1 MNYPKTF
8 DEYIAQKNRQAAGN
22 TPAASGGFSYPAT
35 FDEYMQKKGQNQL
48 NTVQTAERE
57 KCLSASGFDRM
68 QTDIGTLFGGM
79 DGYFQSKHRI
89 GASGSGWKERVGA
102 MLQSVE
108 KERDYFNRYADVM
121 GEDAQSYQK
130 QLNAWEAQLKRYQK
144 AMNGQEDDE
153 DSLALG
159 SGLARFRT
167 EANDYFTKASETEAG
182 TAVANKAMQWAS
194 GAKKLLEDADE
205 VESYLKKKNTAEA
218 QVLLQ
223 QVQQYKTQLAQMQE
237 TGTGAQTMNPLTGK
251 PMGAAINP
259 NLPRYTDSTGEK
271 ITAGSPYRLGQAQEA
286 AQNAELSGLMV
297 KKAEKADWQNQ
308 TVQQHEEYIRKDF
321 DALKKFTQNGTSQ
334 GAAENIHAG
343 IFQEIAARLNY
354 LLASGKCTEEEYAQ
368 LLEKVDGWKREYLEE
383 ANHAYKNYPNKWTGD
398 AQGAIRR
405 AAEAI
410 PDKGDAMKEFRYQK
424 SNLTREN
431 IQYKPVDELLDRM
444 HFTYGEG
451 DWGNSAAERAAITF
465 MGQEVLPEYL
475 ANTEMTQEQYDRFMQ
490 QIKGTPNEAQL
501 RKEREANGLKANQDG
516 QQAALDR
523 YKEIDGQTYLDMLET
538 GSQNA
543 ADNIMLKYPGG
554 MEQVLTRGLG
564 YITKATGKVLNMFG
578 ENPVG
583 NYFVEGGQQG
593 IDYENRDWQ
602 AGKQREYEQGRY
614 ASDLL
619 KNGSKFEKFTAGMT
633 KDLTQAA
640 LEMAAAGA
648 IAGQISAGNTALAQL
663 SQGGKYASSLANAQ
677 KGATGYMK
685 FASQMAGLMKNSS
698 NLIISAN
705 AALNSYG
712 EAEDSGMS
720 AAGRAVKLLAGG
732 LIEYGTN
739 GLFGGNPVVDPEGAG
754 AVAKYIYKLTDN
766 ETIRKI
772 VSSKVFDRIGEGM
785 EEVASAIA
793 GAALDYAL
801 TGETDLTAKEL
812 VDEFTVGVLLSMV
825 MSAPEDIIDLTARAK
840 SYVKSN
846 VITRFDANAQTN
858 LESLYRAMTRY
869 ELEYLAGDENL
880 MRMNGWSE
888 KEIKRARSDWET
900 VVREFNTLADRLEG
914 TQSLSDS
921 FRRYEAPE
929 GFFDNDFVDADF
941 QNAILAN
948 QTSEA
953 ALLTDRALDIRIL
966 SEREMID
973 SLRGSEAAQDIY
985 TARDA
990 QQRLD
995 ILEQEKTARAAE
1007 RAQRTAERDGQEN
1020 TPAAEQAAQEAP
1032 QTAQKEARNDM
1043 AEENTPAE
1051 PVQAEEVTA
1060 PTAQANEG
1068 GTVNESN
1075 GQGEERTARVDSAGE
1090 AVTVERKPERAN
1102 DAGAGEGRTGNLSE
1116 AARRGKLEERVK
1128 RFSDVAQDKPVSELM
1143 SSGDPDALVG
1153 VIPVRKYTKEM
1164 QQMQRAAKS
1173 HGMKLTFVKGTL
1185 SIQAKNGEYIN
1196 ANGAYDEE
1204 TGRIFASVSSAE
1216 YEPEQIA
1223 QHELYHALIAK
1234 GEANVEFTLQLLRNE
1249 FSDEQLM
1256 EIAREY
1262 EKLYFGVYDSGADV
1276 WEEIFADAYS
1286 GMNRFG
1292 TGKIYQLQ
1300 RTVAESTPEV
1310 DVSEPAAEVSSA
1322 VRRTQDSDGNEKAA
1336 RRGGTRASMAGP
1348 KAKTASSKS
1357 LALAEAMEEDGAS
1370 REEIW
1375 RKTGWIRGADG
1386 QWRFEVDDSKAEF
1399 RPNGDARLLGEPR
1412 YRRLEEL
1419 TDKWGDSFEKG
1430 GEPLTEA
1437 EEAEMEALQEE
1448 YSDRVWEK
1456 KYELQDFLKHD
1467 ELYEAYP
1474 MLRHT
1479 TLRFEKLDPGVKGKF
1494 DKRNGAIILSDSL
1507 FGKGPETLLH
1517 EIQHIIQKYEGFQGG
1532 TSPEYWARR
1541 DYESGDR
1548 LQERLQREYSD
1559 ILNGLTKE
1567 EQNDYIRY
1575 QEIDGELERLFYSE
1589 KLGDTEKYDRM
1600 DAEHDRLYEKLYPK
1614 EWFGKL
1620 LDLKRQ
1626 MENPGEV
1633 YLGQYINSAGEI
1645 EARETASRRKMTAEE
1660 RQNKMPDLG
1669 WDRALLT
1676 EDTGNGYSIAEIKG
1690 EKQDYGIGVVLDT
1703 KLFDGVKPRYW
1714 GKVLGKFVYENLAGT
1729 ELRTFDENGN
1739 EQTVYLA
1746 RENDRVRK
1754 DGANNSHRVI
1764 DKLARYTGDNTRALA
1779 VVHISELLA
1788 TSEHENTTDEHNH
1801 QWMDS
1806 RGWEHRKTYIQ
1817 DAAGNIYSATLNI
1830 ARGNDRNILY
1840 DINNVRRIDEGSIA
1854 GGAVSSTR
1862 RSGRD
1867 SLTSHN
1873 ASLDGRIAQNDR
1885 NVKKKFS
1892 LSPTEKAQRAQE
1904 RAETAAA
1911 KAEEAKQDAHQ
1922 SILSDDVLKA
1932 LGEERNPEGYY
1943 AQRVKFSLGQQT
1955 ESKRLL
1961 TDEEK
1966 ADKGIRVYG
1975 RGEGQVYK
1983 AVPGDTVELISQGYW
1998 ERNPDGT
2005 WEEGKYYNLG
2015 SIEVPKN
2022 GDENT
2027 LVVTGLPNRAKFA
2040 SDETPNYILSGGR
2053 MALNRS
2059 SANNNTSEKIKGAVE
2074 SEIYSMVGLR
2084 KDGYFYRIIKSE
2096 KEIDYIKGG
2105 KIRRSVNHATGEK
2118 EDGYSVWEY
2127 PKYPGDLVEV
2137 TGEAISIGSDG
2148 EPVLDVHTVKFVRV
2162 IEDWMEQYHK
2172 GKELFKEKY
2181 GWSDA
2186 QLEQALRGGYQL
2198 NRDLPQAASS
2208 TPQKFSLTP
2217 TEKAQRAQERAETAI
2232 VKAEEAKQAAK
2243 ESYKRELTGGLKKL
2257 FEVQSYDNE
2266 ALGKLLEAPMAEM
2279 QQGVKLLKAEK
2290 DDLFEALMNLGTA
2303 TLPADDY
2310 YREIR
2315 EALRGRRI
2323 FVPEGIREDFGD
2335 DWEDFR
2341 KKAFSSGIYFTDKA
2355 SDRSVDVHMLELAD
2369 AYPSEFTEEY
2379 IASEMLRQIVDAA
2392 EKGKDARMSL
2402 RKGME
2407 ENEKRFGL
2415 KREEQLEYQ
2424 RQEFEKLLNRY
2435 EKQAGAEA
2443 REAQA
2448 RTETDERLESLIRE
2462 ADGERPAKKPEGITE
2477 PWTISEAAA
2486 QKRGFP
2492 FLNGKQVYPL
2502 RTWVKAAD
2510 MGNYG
2515 LVLDKSTKKGMLTVL
2530 FTNKETGLASV
2541 KDMETK
2547 LLTAV
2552 EPKYQPSVQETAALL
2567 ASMPQEKLEDAADAE
2582 DLAEFYNWY
2591 DAQTAEA
2598 DARQKAETRAAAEEE
2613 RKGSIVRTAE
2623 EYEKKKQERLE
2634 GMQKA
2639 YLESFGTSEP
2649 DFPYGKGKPMY
2660 SRGTSLQP
2668 GEALALLQAMTGK
2681 KWELTNRANGTWKA
2695 TITKEDAPKSSIS
2708 PKAALEKLQ
2717 ASKKTFADLTAAG
2730 IHPEG
2735 APKESFKGSPALE
2748 KAGVKID
2755 GGIAEYSQVDA
2766 MRKGAETRRSI
2777 QRQIEKTAKK
2787 WDATKQELREAKKI
2801 ASGRSEYYR
2810 LPDKCRPEVVSQLAA
2825 LYLNERMTGE
2835 DLIQIRKGEIRD
2847 GLLYKMIDLF
2857 PTEKEIQADPSLFKP
2872 EKLLVLNY
2880 RTALRSM
2887 VNIFGEE
2894 RGMEIYNYL
2903 FAPVVRNTAESYR
2916 WMNGQ
2921 FDDVRKFTD
2930 SKGEKSELNQTES
2943 AYVHMMLD
2951 VEGYVQQAQESDR
2964 SKDLISAA
2972 ENVARGESVE
2982 NEAIEFALNSE
2993 EAKIV
2998 EKYAQWIN
3006 GKDAEGIDKV
3016 KCENAMKEYRG
3027 KFDLYF
3033 EAINDFLVAHG
3044 MQPIGKI
3051 KGYTP
3056 HIPIAERFN
3065 SVQKALDDLWKA
3077 LGIKDETVT
3086 RLPAEIAGRTETF
3099 RPQKRW
3105 NPFFLERKGDKTAY
3119 DIEEAFQN
3127 YVQYLGDILFHT
3139 DDIQKIRA
3147 AESYLRK
3154 GLRGSFTATLEKA
3167 LDMSRSGNVEEKVE
3181 YLQEMGRIGNDMREY
3196 SNAELAEAF
3205 DKLIEEMLGEAQNNT
3220 RYSDLVVWLKNYGDI
3235 LAGKQFGGDRGTEY
3249 MGGREWLNIGNKLVG
3264 AFAKAN
3270 VAGNLSSVLNQSA
3283 QLAML
3288 QATRSQRAILKAT
3301 QEFCTGKL
3309 GEFRKEID
3317 FLTGK
3322 MGIDYLVQSGTDKFV
3337 SGMFAPAEFMD
3348 SMLSTI
3354 ATRAA
3359 YWDAIRNGKNHEE
3372 AMRFA
3377 DWYGRAL
3384 MGDRTKGAKPLA
3396 FHSKG
3401 MWKRMA
3407 NLFQIE
3413 PLNTVEF
3420 VMKDMPLEIQ
3430 REAEKN
3436 GKKSAARMLL
3446 RTIFGYLIAAFVLN
3460 RLTDEL
3466 YGGTPAPLDIAGLT
3480 ANFFASGKGLS
3491 TNDYMKS
3498 LINKVVG
3505 SEIFDVPEERETFD
3519 TSAALADTGYNLMN
3533 EIPFASNL
3541 SGLFGVGDRTMPMPD
3556 IFGSG
3561 KNIADAIKTDG
3572 FFSGA
3577 SAEAVAKLLAQL
3589 VPGGRQ
3595 LSKTGFGVKALIEGG
3610 KTKGYGEKKRLQYPL
3625 DMDDPMTYIRTA
3637 LFGVNAS
3644 PEAKAYYAG
3653 DDSGLTAKQT
3663 QLWNELREEG
3673 VNGYALYGLMMRMDD
3688 AMNYSDIPE
3697 PKDDESEEEKAKRL
3711 QQKEEHRKKARA
3723 ELAAQENLTDGQ
3735 RMRIYSAM
3743 VESGKNDEIDKLMD
3757 AGMKWKDISE
3767 ILDKRGELG
3776 AGRSEK
3782 EWAADFANWLDGKK
3796 YSGKQREAIDEKLV
3810 PKSAKFYNEMTAAGV
3825 SAGNALKIEKKARD
3839 LAGENDL
3846 NQTFKAQ
3853 AVMQS
3858 GLSDKEAYA
3867 ALGAVYTGS
3876 TAEKFRAAQTEGIP
3890 AKVYAEFWT
3899 RAKELHA
3906 DKDED
3911 GKSISGSRKEKVIE
3925 LIDSLSLTAEQKDWI
3940 MGQEYENVRWWQMPW
3955 N

>member
-8 DEYIAQKNRQAAGN
+8 DEYIAQKNRKAAGN

-35 FDEYMQKKGQNQL
+35 FDEYMQQKGQNRQSPM
-48 NTVQTAERE
+48 QTAERE

-194 GAKKLLEDADE
+194 GAKKLLKDADE

-218 QVLLQ
+218 QGLLQ
-223 QVQQYKTQLAQMQE
+223 QVQRYKTQLAQMQE

-286 AQNAELSGLMV
+286 AQNAELSGLMA

-308 TVQQHEEYIRKDF
+308 TVQQHEEYIRKNF

-431 IQYKPVDELLDRM
+431 IRYKTVDELLARM

-501 RKEREANGLKANQDG
+501 RKEREANGLKENPDG

-523 YKEIDGQTYLDMLET
+523 YKEIDGQTYLDMFET

-578 ENPVG
+578 ENPLG

-602 AGKQREYEQGRY
+602 EGKQREYEQGRY

-619 KNGSKFEKFTAGMT
+619 QNGSKFEKFTAGMT

-677 KGATGYMK
+677 KGASGYMK
-685 FASQMAGLMKNSS
+685 LASQMAGLMKNSS

-720 AAGRAVKLLAGG
+720 AAGRAVKLIAGG

-739 GLFGGNPVVDPEGAG
+739 GLFGGNPVVDPENAG
-754 AVAKYIYKLTDN
+754 LISKYITDLTDN

-772 VSSKVFDRIGEGM
+772 VSSKVFDRIGEGL
-785 EEVASAIA
+785 EEVASAVA

-840 SYVKSN
+840 SYVKSH

-914 TQSLSDS
+914 TQSLSDN

-995 ILEQEKTARAAE
+995 ILEQEKAARAEE
-1007 RAQRTAERDGQEN
+1007 RAQRAVERAGQEN
-1020 TPAAEQAAQEAP
+1020 TPEAEQTVQEEPQMAQE
-1032 QTAQKEARNDM
+1032 EARNDM

-1068 GTVNESN
+1068 GTINESN
-1075 GQGEERTARVDSAGE
+1075 GQGEEWTARVDSTGE
-1090 AVTVERKPERAN
+1090 AVTVEGKPERAN
-1102 DAGAGEGRTGNLSE
+1102 DTGKGESRTGNLSE

-1143 SSGDPDALVG
+1143 SNGDPDALVG

-1173 HGMKLTFVKGTL
+1173 HGMKLTYVKGTL

-1234 GEANVEFTLQLLRNE
+1234 GEANVEHTLRLLRNE

-1310 DVSEPAAEVSSA
+1310 DVSEPAAEISDA
-1322 VRRTQDSDGNEKAA
+1322 TRRTQDSDGNEKAA

-1399 RPNGDARLLGEPR
+1399 RPNGDARLMGEPR

-1474 MLRHT
+1474 LLRHT
-1479 TLRFEKLDPGVKGKF
+1479 SVRFEKLDPGVKGKF
-1494 DKRNGAIILSDSL
+1494 DKRSNTIVLSDSL

-1589 KLGDTEKYDRM
+1589 KPGDTEKYDRM

-1645 EARETASRRKMTAEE
+1645 EARETASRRRLTAEE

-1676 EDTGNGYSIAEIKG
+1676 EDGEGTSKVQLSVDNPEGFAEAITQWDADGRRKTDFILGSTGEVLQGLGAIESDVYMRSEKIETILKQHPEMSLEEIKKIPSVLNDPVLVLKSRQSDSKRGNSRVVVFGSMKNTNGAPMLAVLDLRPVEGNLLIEDMQKVVSAYVKTGNPAGFLKNSEAMFVDKKRAARLLRSTGLQLRPGSLPPSGYIGSITYRGKNVNITG
-1690 EKQDYGIGVVLDT
+1690 KQFSEFLQET
-1703 KLFDGVKPRYW
+1703 KETGN
-1714 GKVLGKFVYENLAGT
+1714 ENLT
-1729 ELRTFDENGN
+1729 TIRNLN
-1739 EQTVYLA
+1739 E
-1746 RENDRVRK
+1746 
-1754 DGANNSHRVI
+1754 
-1764 DKLARYTGDNTRALA
+1764 
-1779 VVHISELLA
+1779 
-1788 TSEHENTTDEHNH
+1788 
-1801 QWMDS
+1801 
-1806 RGWEHRKTYIQ
+1806 
-1817 DAAGNIYSATLNI
+1817 
-1830 ARGNDRNILY
+1830 
-1840 DINNVRRIDEGSIA
+1840 
-1854 GGAVSSTR
+1854 
-1862 RSGRD
+1862 
-1867 SLTSHN
+1867 
-1873 ASLDGRIAQNDR
+1873 
-1885 NVKKKFS
+1885 
-1892 LSPTEKAQRAQE
+1892 
-1904 RAETAAA
+1904 
-1911 KAEEAKQDAHQ
+1911 
-1922 SILSDDVLKA
+1922 DDLEA

-2162 IEDWMEQYHK
+2162 IEDWMEQYQK

-2198 NRDLPQAASS
+2198 NRELPQAASS

-2217 TEKAQRAQERAETAI
+2217 TEKAQRAQEHAETAAA
-2232 VKAEEAKQAAK
+2232 KAEEAKQAAQ

-2290 DDLFEALMNLGTA
+2290 DDLFEALMNIGTA
-2303 TLPADDY
+2303 TLPAADY

-2335 DWEDFR
+2335 WGEFR

-2379 IASEMLRQIVDAA
+2379 VASEMLRQIVDAA

-2492 FLNGKQVYPL
+2492 FLNGRQVYPL

-2530 FTNKETGLASV
+2530 FTNKETGLSSV

-2623 EYEKKKQERLE
+2623 ENEKKKQERLDDV
-2634 GMQKA
+2634 QKA
-2639 YLESFGTSEP
+2639 YLERYGTSEP
-2649 DFPYGKGKPMY
+2649 NFPYGKGKPMY

-2717 ASKKTFADLTAAG
+2717 ASKKTFADLTAEG

-2735 APKESFKGSPALE
+2735 TPKESFKGSPALE

-2964 SKDLISAA
+2964 KKDLISAA

-3505 SEIFDVPEERETFD
+3505 SEIFDVPKERETFD
-3519 TSAALADTGYNLMN
+3519 TSAAFADTGYNLMN

-3610 KTKGYGEKKRLQYPL
+3610 KTKGYGEKQRLQYPL

-3697 PKDDESEEEKAKRL
+3697 PKDDESEEEKEKRL

-3743 VESGKNDEIDKLMD
+3743 VESGKNDAIDKLMD

-3796 YSGKQREAIDEKLV
+3796 YSGKRREVIDEELV

-3825 SAGNALKIEKKARD
+3825 SAGSALKIEKKARD

-3906 DKDED
+3906 DKDEN

-3940 MGQEYENVRWWQMPW
+3940 MGQEYENVKWWQMPW

>member
-8 DEYIAQKNRQAAGN
+8 DEYIAQKNRKAAGN

-35 FDEYMQKKGQNQL
+35 FDEYMQQKGQNQL

-68 QTDIGTLFGGM
+68 QTDIGTLFGTM
-79 DGYFQSKHRI
+79 DGYFQKKHRI
-89 GASGSGWKERVGA
+89 GATGSGYTERVGA

-144 AMNGQEDDE
+144 AMSGKEDDE

-182 TAVANKAMQWAS
+182 MAVANKAMQWAS

-218 QVLLQ
+218 QSLLQ
-223 QVQQYKTQLAQMQE
+223 QVQRYKTQLAQMQE
-237 TGTGAQTMNPLTGK
+237 TGTGAKTMNPLTGK

-259 NLPRYTDSTGEK
+259 SLPRFADSTGEK

-286 AQNAELSGLMV
+286 AQNAELSGLMA

-431 IQYKPVDELLDRM
+431 IRYKPVDELLDRM

-501 RKEREANGLKANQDG
+501 RKEREANGLKENPDG

-523 YKEIDGQTYLDMLET
+523 YKEIDGQTYLDMFET

-602 AGKQREYEQGRY
+602 EGKQREYEQGRY

-619 KNGSKFEKFTAGMT
+619 QNGSKFEKFTAGMT

-739 GLFGGNPVVDPEGAG
+739 GLFGGNPIVDPENAG
-754 AVAKYIYKLTDN
+754 LISKYITDLTDN

-772 VSSKVFDRIGEGM
+772 VSSKVFDRIGEGL
-785 EEVASAIA
+785 EEVASAVA

-840 SYVKSN
+840 SYVKSH
-846 VITRFDANAQTN
+846 VITRFDANAQKS

-995 ILEQEKTARAAE
+995 ILEQEKAARAEERTQRAAE
-1007 RAQRTAERDGQEN
+1007 RAGQEN
-1020 TPAAEQAAQEAP
+1020 TPAAEQTVQEEP
-1032 QTAQKEARNDM
+1032 QTAQEEARNDM

-1051 PVQAEEVTA
+1051 PVQEEEVTA

-1075 GQGEERTARVDSAGE
+1075 GQGEEWTARVDSAGE
-1090 AVTVERKPERAN
+1090 AVTVEGKPGRAN
-1102 DAGAGEGRTGNLSE
+1102 DTGAGEGRTGNLSE

-1153 VIPVRKYTKEM
+1153 VVPVRKYTKEM
-1164 QQMQRAAKS
+1164 QQMHRAAKS

-1204 TGRIFASVSSAE
+1204 TGRIFASVSSAG

-1234 GEANVEFTLQLLRNE
+1234 GEANVELTLQLLRNE

-1310 DVSEPAAEVSSA
+1310 DVSEPAEEISDAT
-1322 VRRTQDSDGNEKAA
+1322 RRTQDSDGNEKAA

-1548 LQERLQREYSD
+1548 LQERLQREYDD

-1589 KLGDTEKYDRM
+1589 KPGDAEKYDRM

-1645 EARETASRRKMTAEE
+1645 EARETAGRRKLTAGE
-1660 RQNKMPDLG
+1660 RQNKIPDLG

-1854 GGAVSSTR
+1854 GGAVSSAR

-1873 ASLDGRIAQNDR
+1873 ASSDGRIAQNDR

-1904 RAETAAA
+1904 RAE
-1911 KAEEAKQDAHQ
+1911 KAEEAKQT
-1922 SILSDDVLKA
+1922 
-1932 LGEERNPEGYY
+1932 
-1943 AQRVKFSLGQQT
+1943 AQ
-1955 ESKRLL
+1955 
-1961 TDEEK
+1961 
-1966 ADKGIRVYG
+1966 
-1975 RGEGQVYK
+1975 
-1983 AVPGDTVELISQGYW
+1983 
-1998 ERNPDGT
+1998 
-2005 WEEGKYYNLG
+2005 
-2015 SIEVPKN
+2015 
-2022 GDENT
+2022 
-2027 LVVTGLPNRAKFA
+2027 
-2040 SDETPNYILSGGR
+2040 
-2053 MALNRS
+2053 
-2059 SANNNTSEKIKGAVE
+2059 
-2074 SEIYSMVGLR
+2074 
-2084 KDGYFYRIIKSE
+2084 
-2096 KEIDYIKGG
+2096 
-2105 KIRRSVNHATGEK
+2105 
-2118 EDGYSVWEY
+2118 
-2127 PKYPGDLVEV
+2127 
-2137 TGEAISIGSDG
+2137 
-2148 EPVLDVHTVKFVRV
+2148 
-2162 IEDWMEQYHK
+2162 
-2172 GKELFKEKY
+2172 
-2181 GWSDA
+2181 
-2186 QLEQALRGGYQL
+2186 
-2198 NRDLPQAASS
+2198 
-2208 TPQKFSLTP
+2208 
-2217 TEKAQRAQERAETAI
+2217 
-2232 VKAEEAKQAAK
+2232 

-2257 FEVQSYDNE
+2257 FEVQSYDNG

-2290 DDLFEALMNLGTA
+2290 DDLFEALMNIGTA
-2303 TLPADDY
+2303 TLPADDN

-2443 REAQA
+2443 REAQE

-2477 PWTISEAAA
+2477 PWTISETAA

-2492 FLNGKQVYPL
+2492 FLNGRQVYPL

-2530 FTNKETGLASV
+2530 FTNKETGLSSV

-2582 DLAEFYNWY
+2582 DLAGFYNWY

-2623 EYEKKKQERLE
+2623 EYEKKKQEQLE
-2634 GMQKA
+2634 GVQKA
-2639 YLESFGTSEP
+2639 YLESYGTSEP
-2649 DFPYGKGKPMY
+2649 NFPYGKGKPMY

-2735 APKESFKGSPALE
+2735 TPKESFKGSPALE

-2857 PTEKEIQADPSLFKP
+2857 PTEKEIQADPSLFNP

-2951 VEGYVQQAQESDR
+2951 VEGYVQQAQESER

-3322 MGIDYLVQSGTDKFV
+3322 MGIDYLVQSGTDKFI

-3396 FHSKG
+3396 FHAKNPFL
-3401 MWKRMA
+3401 RMA
-3407 NLFQIE
+3407 NIFQIE

-3420 VMKDMPLEIQ
+3420 VMQDMPLEIK
-3430 REAEKN
+3430 REAREH
-3436 GKKSAARMLL
+3436 GKKSAVRMLL

-3505 SEIFDVPEERETFD
+3505 SEIFDVPEERETLD

-3541 SGLFGVGDRTMPMPD
+3541 SGLVGVGDRTMPMPD
-3556 IFGSG
+3556 IYGSG
-3561 KNIADAIKTDG
+3561 KNIVDAIKTDG

-3610 KTKGYGEKKRLQYPL
+3610 KTKGYGEKQRLQYPL

-3723 ELAAQENLTDGQ
+3723 ELEAQEDLTDGQ

-3743 VESGKNDEIDKLMD
+3743 VESGKNDAIDKLMD
-3757 AGMKWKDISE
+3757 AEMKWKDISE

-3782 EWAADFANWLDGKK
+3782 EWAADFASWLDGKK
-3796 YSGKQREAIDEKLV
+3796 YSGKQREVIDEELV

-3825 SAGNALKIEKKARD
+3825 SAGSALKIEKKARD

-3890 AKVYAEFWT
+3890 AKAYAEFWT

-3906 DKDED
+3906 DKDEN
-3911 GKSISGSRKEKVIE
+3911 GKSISGSRKEKVME

-3940 MGQEYENVRWWQMPW
+3940 MGQEYENVKWWQMPW

>member
-1 MNYPKTF
+1 MK
-8 DEYIAQKNRQAAGN
+8 
-22 TPAASGGFSYPAT
+22 YPAT
-35 FDEYMQKKGQNQL
+35 FDEYMKQQNEGRKAAGNAPAASGSFSYPATFEEFVAQDGRVERERR
-48 NTVQTAERE
+48 NAAQAAERGR
-57 KCLSASGFDRM
+57 CLSASGFKQM
-68 QTDIGTLFGGM
+68 ETDMGALFGTM
-79 DGYFQSKHRI
+79 DGYFQKRHR
-89 GASGSGWKERVGA
+89 GVGNGDYKLRVTS

-108 KERDYFNRYADVM
+108 KERDYFNRYAGVM
-121 GEDAQSYQK
+121 GEDAQKYQDR
-130 QLNAWEAQLKRYQK
+130 LNEWETQLKRYRGALEGK
-144 AMNGQEDDE
+144 ETDE

-194 GAKKLLEDADE
+194 GAKKLLADADRI
-205 VESYLKKKNTAEA
+205 ESYLKKKNTAEA
-218 QVLLQ
+218 QGLLQ
-223 QVQQYKTQLAQMQE
+223 QVQRYKTQLAQMQE

-286 AQNAELSGLMV
+286 AQNAELSGLMA

-431 IQYKPVDELLDRM
+431 IRYKPVDELLDRM

-501 RKEREANGLKANQDG
+501 RKEREANGLKANPEG

-523 YKEIDGQTYLDMLET
+523 YKEIDGQTYLDMFET

-564 YITKATGKVLNMFG
+564 YITKAVGKVLNMFG

-602 AGKQREYEQGRY
+602 EGKQREYEQGRY

-619 KNGSKFEKFTAGMT
+619 QNGSKFEKFTAGMT

-739 GLFGGNPVVDPEGAG
+739 GLFGGNPIVDPENAG
-754 AVAKYIYKLTDN
+754 LISKYITDLTDN

-772 VSSKVFDRIGEGM
+772 VSSKVFDLIGEGM
-785 EEVASAIA
+785 EEVASAVA

-840 SYVKSN
+840 RYVKSN

-858 LESLYRAMTRY
+858 LESLYRAMTSY

-888 KEIKRARSDWET
+888 KEIKRARSDRET

-985 TARDA
+985 AARDA

-995 ILEQEKTARAAE
+995 ILEQEKAARAEERTQRAAE
-1007 RAQRTAERDGQEN
+1007 RAGQEN
-1020 TPAAEQAAQEAP
+1020 TPEAEQATQEESQMAQETTQSAAE
-1032 QTAQKEARNDM
+1032 TVEK
-1043 AEENTPAE
+1043 AEEINAPA
-1051 PVQAEEVTA
+1051 
-1060 PTAQANEG
+1060 AQENEG
-1068 GTVNESN
+1068 GMSNEQPESAGEN
-1075 GQGEERTARVDSAGE
+1075 QGRNERVDSEGQTGGVAEGGSRSAGDGGGAGE
-1090 AVTVERKPERAN
+1090 AEGVEGGVSRKTRLDERVERFK
-1102 DAGAGEGRTGNLSE
+1102 GI
-1116 AARRGKLEERVK
+1116 
-1128 RFSDVAQDKPVSELM
+1128 AQDTAMDKLTAD
-1143 SSGDPDALVG
+1143 GDPDVLVG
-1153 VIPVRKYTKEM
+1153 VVPVRRYTGEM
-1164 QQMQRAAKS
+1164 QQAQRRAKER
-1173 HGMKLTFVKGTL
+1173 GLKTTFVVGTM
-1185 SIQAKNGEYIN
+1185 SVKDRDGEYRN
-1196 ANGAYDEE
+1196 VDAVYNPDD
-1204 TGRIFASVSSAE
+1204 GRIIVSVSSAE
-1216 YEPEQIA
+1216 YEPEVLVE
-1223 QHELYHALIAK
+1223 HELFHDSVRNGNVNLIDAV
-1234 GEANVEFTLQLLRNE
+1234 EAAMQDVTNEEAEKIVDQYLQAYR
-1249 FSDEQLM
+1249 
-1256 EIAREY
+1256 
-1262 EKLYFGVYDSGADV
+1262 GVYGDDLEAIY
-1276 WEEIFADAYS
+1276 EEILADAAA

-1292 TGKIYQLQ
+1292 EKSFRRIREATRKFLSE
-1300 RTVAESTPEV
+1300 TESR
-1310 DVSEPAAEVSSA
+1310 EPAAEVSSA

-1336 RRGGTRASMAGP
+1336 RRGGTRASMAGQ
-1348 KAKTASSKS
+1348 KAKTASSKN

-1474 MLRHT
+1474 LLRHT

-1494 DKRNGAIILSDSL
+1494 DKRNGSIILSDSL

-1645 EARETASRRKMTAEE
+1645 EARETAGRRKLTAEE

-1729 ELRTFDENGN
+1729 ELRTFDEFGN

-1746 RENDRVRK
+1746 RENERVRK
-1754 DGANNSHRVI
+1754 DGAKNNHKVI
-1764 DKLARYTGDNTRALA
+1764 DKLARYTGDNARALA
-1779 VVHISELLA
+1779 VVQLSELLK
-1788 TSEHENTTDEHNH
+1788 TSRYENTTDEHTH

-1806 RGWEHRKTYIQ
+1806 RGWEYRKTYIQ
-1817 DAAGNIYSATLNI
+1817 DMEGNIYSAKLNI

-1840 DINNVRRIDEGSIA
+1840 DINNVRRIDKGSIA
-1854 GGAVSSTR
+1854 DGVVPSTQN
-1862 RSGRD
+1862 GRG
-1867 SLTSHN
+1867 SLITNN
-1873 ASLDGRIAQNDR
+1873 ASSDGRIAQNDR
-1885 NVKKKFS
+1885 NVKK
-1892 LSPTEKAQRAQE
+1892 
-1904 RAETAAA
+1904 
-1911 KAEEAKQDAHQ
+1911 
-1922 SILSDDVLKA
+1922 
-1932 LGEERNPEGYY
+1932 
-1943 AQRVKFSLGQQT
+1943 
-1955 ESKRLL
+1955 
-1961 TDEEK
+1961 
-1966 ADKGIRVYG
+1966 
-1975 RGEGQVYK
+1975 
-1983 AVPGDTVELISQGYW
+1983 
-1998 ERNPDGT
+1998 
-2005 WEEGKYYNLG
+2005 
-2015 SIEVPKN
+2015 
-2022 GDENT
+2022 
-2027 LVVTGLPNRAKFA
+2027 
-2040 SDETPNYILSGGR
+2040 
-2053 MALNRS
+2053 
-2059 SANNNTSEKIKGAVE
+2059 
-2074 SEIYSMVGLR
+2074 
-2084 KDGYFYRIIKSE
+2084 
-2096 KEIDYIKGG
+2096 
-2105 KIRRSVNHATGEK
+2105 
-2118 EDGYSVWEY
+2118 
-2127 PKYPGDLVEV
+2127 
-2137 TGEAISIGSDG
+2137 
-2148 EPVLDVHTVKFVRV
+2148 
-2162 IEDWMEQYHK
+2162 
-2172 GKELFKEKY
+2172 
-2181 GWSDA
+2181 
-2186 QLEQALRGGYQL
+2186 
-2198 NRDLPQAASS
+2198 
-2208 TPQKFSLTP
+2208 KFSLTP
-2217 TEKAQRAQERAETAI
+2217 TEKAQRAQERAETAAS
-2232 VKAEEAKQAAK
+2232 KAEEAKQAAQ

-2315 EALRGRRI
+2315 EALRGRKI

-2415 KREEQLEYQ
+2415 KREKQLEYQ

-2492 FLNGKQVYPL
+2492 YLNGKQVYPL

-2530 FTNKETGLASV
+2530 FTNKETGLSSV

-2582 DLAEFYNWY
+2582 DLGEFYNWY
-2591 DAQTAEA
+2591 DGQTEGRETNDLRPVAEERAEKSRQAAQEIEKQRGESILEKQEA
-2598 DARQKAETRAAAEEE
+2598 YEQKKAER
-2613 RKGSIVRTAE
+2613 I
-2623 EYEKKKQERLE
+2623 E
-2634 GMQKA
+2634 GIRKA
-2639 YLESFGTSEP
+2639 YLESFGTTEP
-2649 DFPYGKGKPMY
+2649 KLPYGKDRPMQ
-2660 SRGTSLQP
+2660 SRFTTLQP
-2668 GEALALLQAMTGK
+2668 GEALSLLQAMTGT
-2681 KWELTNRANGTWKA
+2681 KWALTNNADGTWKA
-2695 TITKEDAPKSSIS
+2695 TMTKDPAPKTSIS
-2708 PKAALEKLQ
+2708 PKEALERLE
-2717 ASKKTFADLTAAG
+2717 AAKKTYG
-2730 IHPEG
+2730 QQIPGVHPEG
-2735 APKESFKGSPALE
+2735 IAKENFKGSPALE

-2755 GGIAEYSQVDA
+2755 GGIADYGQVET
-2766 MRKGAETRRSI
+2766 MRKGAETRRSVKWQIDKTI
-2777 QRQIEKTAKK
+2777 QRME
-2787 WDATKQELREAKKI
+2787 ATKQEIRAAKKI
-2801 ASGRSEYYR
+2801 AQGKQEYYR
-2810 LPDKCRPEVVSQLAA
+2810 LPDKCRPEVVSQLSA

-2835 DLIQIRKGEIRD
+2835 DLIQVRKSEIRD
-2847 GLLYKMIDLF
+2847 GLFYKMMELF
-2857 PTEKEIQADPSLFKP
+2857 PTENEIMANPELFKA

-2903 FAPVVRNTAESYR
+2903 FAPVIRNTAESYR
-2916 WMNGQ
+2916 WTNQQ
-2921 FDDVRKFTD
+2921 FDDVKEFTD
-2930 SKGEKSELNQTES
+2930 SSGKKSRLNETER

-2951 VEGYVQQAQESDR
+2951 VEGYVEKAER
-2964 SKDLISAA
+2964 SERGDILKDAAKKVAKGENIS
-2972 ENVARGESVE
+2972 
-2982 NEAIEFALNSE
+2982 NETIEFALNSE

-3016 KCENAMKEYRG
+3016 KCENAMKEYRK

-3044 MQPIGKI
+3044 MQPIGRI
-3051 KGYTP
+3051 QGYTP
-3056 HIPIAERFN
+3056 HMPLAEKFN
-3065 SVQKALDDLWKA
+3065 LMSKALEV
-3077 LGIKDETVT
+3077 LGLNETVT
-3086 RLPAEIAGRTETF
+3086 TLPAEISGRTEGF
-3099 RPQKRW
+3099 RPQRRW
-3105 NPFFLERKGDKTAY
+3105 NPFLLERKTDKTAY
-3119 DIEEAFQN
+3119 DIEEAFQS
-3127 YVQYLGDILFHT
+3127 YVQYLSDILFHT
-3139 DDIQKIRA
+3139 DDIQKVRA
-3147 AESYLRK
+3147 AERYLRK
-3154 GLRGSFTATLEKA
+3154 GLRGNFVDDLQKA
-3167 LDMSRSGNVEEKVE
+3167 IDMSRSSDAEEKIE
-3181 YLQEMGRIGNDMREY
+3181 YLQEMGQIGADDY
-3196 SNAELAEAF
+3196 DLSDAEMMQVF
-3205 DKLIEEMLGEAQNNT
+3205 DRLISELVGEETNKT
-3220 RYSDLVVWLKNYGDI
+3220 RYSPLVVWLKNYGDI

-3249 MGGREWLNIGNKLVG
+3249 GGGREWLNIGNKLVG

-3322 MGIDYLVQSGTDKFV
+3322 KGIDYLVQSKMDKFI

-3359 YWDAIRNGKNHEE
+3359 YWDAIQNGKNHEE

-3384 MGDRTKGAKPLA
+3384 MGDRTKGAKPLK

-3401 MWKRMA
+3401 IVVQML
-3407 NLFQIE
+3407 NVFQIE

-3420 VMKDMPLEIQ
+3420 VMQDMPLEIK
-3430 REAEKN
+3430 REAREH

-3480 ANFFASGKGLS
+3480 ANFFASGKGLP
-3491 TNDYMKS
+3491 TNDYIKN

-3505 SEIFDVPEERETFD
+3505 SEIFDVQEPKEGFD
-3519 TSAALADTGYNLMN
+3519 TSAAIKDTGYNLMN
-3533 EIPFASNL
+3533 EIPFASNA
-3541 SGLFGVGDRTMPMPD
+3541 SGLLGVGDRSMPFPN
-3556 IFGSG
+3556 IFGTG
-3561 KNIADAIKTDG
+3561 KNFYDALFPGNGK
-3572 FFSGA
+3572 
-3577 SAEAVAKLLAQL
+3577 SANGQEVLEKGLEFLAEL

-3595 LSKTGFGVKALIEGG
+3595 AKKTGYGIKAIAQGG
-3610 KTKGYGEKKRLQYPL
+3610 KTKGYGDNERLLYAL
-3625 DMDDPMTYIRTA
+3625 DTDNVWNDIRTV
-3637 LFGVNAS
+3637 LFGTNAT
-3644 PEAKAYYAG
+3644 PEANRYYAG
-3653 DDSGLTAKQT
+3653 DSYGLNADQT
-3663 QLWNELREEG
+3663 KLWKELRDEG
-3673 VNGYALYGLMMRMDD
+3673 VNGYMLYGLMMRMDD
-3688 AMNYSDIPE
+3688 AQMAIDV
-3697 PKDDESEEEKAKRL
+3697 PKEKENETEAEEKARL
-3711 QQKEEHRKKARA
+3711 QAKEARRKAARA
-3723 ELAAQENLTDGQ
+3723 ELAAQEGLTDRQ
-3735 RMRIYSAM
+3735 KASIYGEM
-3743 VESGKNDEIDKLMD
+3743 VSHYNDDAIDKLID

-3767 ILDKRGELG
+3767 ILDKRGEVSAG
-3776 AGRSEK
+3776 AKAS
-3782 EWAADFANWLDGKK
+3782 EWAAEFANWLDGKK
-3796 YSGKQREAIDEKLV
+3796 YSGKNREAINEALV
-3810 PKSAKFYNEMTAAGV
+3810 PQSASFYNKMTAAGV
-3825 SAGNALKIEKKARD
+3825 SKNNALKVEKKARA

-3853 AVMQS
+3853 AIMQS

-3867 ALGAVYTGS
+3867 ALGAVYTGEGD
-3876 TAEKFRAAQTEGIP
+3876 AKKFKEAQEEGIP
-3890 AKVYAEFWT
+3890 AKAYAEF
-3899 RAKELHA
+3899 RMAVGKLES
-3906 DKDED
+3906 DKDEN

-3940 MGQEYENVRWWQMPW
+3940 MGQEYKSYDWWMMPW

>member
-8 DEYIAQKNRQAAGN
+8 DEYIAQKNRRAAGN

-35 FDEYMQKKGQNQL
+35 FDEYMQQKGQNQL

-68 QTDIGTLFGGM
+68 QTDIGALFGTM

-108 KERDYFNRYADVM
+108 KERDYFNRYAGVM
-121 GEDAQSYQK
+121 GEDGQKYQAQI
-130 QLNAWEAQLKRYQK
+130 NAWETQLKRYQGALEGK
-144 AMNGQEDDE
+144 ETDE

-167 EANDYFTKASETEAG
+167 EANDYFAKASETEAG

-194 GAKKLLEDADE
+194 GAKKLLKDADE

-218 QVLLQ
+218 QGLLQ
-223 QVQQYKTQLAQMQE
+223 QVQRYKTQLAQMQG

-321 DALKKFTQNGTSQ
+321 DALKKFTQDGTSQ

-431 IQYKPVDELLDRM
+431 IRYKTVDELLDRM

-451 DWGNSAAERAAITF
+451 NWGNSAAERAAITF

-475 ANTEMTQEQYDRFMQ
+475 ANAEMTQEQYDRFMQ
-490 QIKGTPNEAQL
+490 KIKGTPNEAQL
-501 RKEREANGLKANQDG
+501 RKEREANGLKANPDG

-523 YKEIDGQTYLDMLET
+523 YKEIDGQTYLDMFET

-593 IDYENRDWQ
+593 IDYENKDWQ

-619 KNGSKFEKFTAGMT
+619 QNGSKFEKFTAGMT

-739 GLFGGNPVVDPEGAG
+739 GLFGGNPIVDPENAG
-754 AVAKYIYKLTDN
+754 LISKYITDLTDN

-772 VSSKVFDRIGEGM
+772 VSSKVFDRIGEGL
-785 EEVASAIA
+785 EEVASAVA

-840 SYVKSN
+840 NYVKSN
-846 VITRFDANAQTN
+846 VITRFDANAQTS

-995 ILEQEKTARAAE
+995 ILEQEKAARAEE
-1007 RAQRTAERDGQEN
+1007 RAQRAEES
-1020 TPAAEQAAQEAP
+1020 AAQENIPTAEQTAQEEP
-1032 QTAQKEARNDM
+1032 QTAQEEARNDI

-1090 AVTVERKPERAN
+1090 TVTVERKPERAN

-1128 RFSDVAQDKPVSELM
+1128 RFSDVAQDKLVSELM

-1173 HGMKLTFVKGTL
+1173 HGMKLTYVKGTL

-1234 GEANVEFTLQLLRNE
+1234 GEANVEITLQLLRNE

-1310 DVSEPAAEVSSA
+1310 DVSEPAAEISDA
-1322 VRRTQDSDGNEKAA
+1322 TRRTQDSDGNEKAA

-1548 LQERLQREYSD
+1548 LQERLQREYDD

-1589 KLGDTEKYDRM
+1589 KPGDTEKYDRL
-1600 DAEHDRLYEKLYPK
+1600 DAEHDRLYEKLYPN

-1645 EARETASRRKMTAEE
+1645 EARETASRRKLTAEE
-1660 RQNKMPDLG
+1660 RKNKMPDLG

-1676 EDTGNGYSIAEIKG
+1676 EDVGNGYSIAEIKG
-1690 EKQDYGIGVVLDT
+1690 EKQDYGLGVVLDT

-1788 TSEHENTTDEHNH
+1788 TSEHEKNTDEHNH

-1806 RGWEHRKTYIQ
+1806 RGWEYRKTYVQ
-1817 DAAGNIYSATLNI
+1817 DTAGNIYSATLNI

-1854 GGAVSSTR
+1854 GGVVSSAR

-1873 ASLDGRIAQNDR
+1873 ASSDRRIAQNDR

-1892 LSPTEKAQRAQE
+1892 ISPTEKAQRAQE
-1904 RAETAAA
+1904 RAETAA
-1911 KAEEAKQDAHQ
+1911 
-1922 SILSDDVLKA
+1922 
-1932 LGEERNPEGYY
+1932 
-1943 AQRVKFSLGQQT
+1943 
-1955 ESKRLL
+1955 
-1961 TDEEK
+1961 
-1966 ADKGIRVYG
+1966 
-1975 RGEGQVYK
+1975 
-1983 AVPGDTVELISQGYW
+1983 
-1998 ERNPDGT
+1998 
-2005 WEEGKYYNLG
+2005 
-2015 SIEVPKN
+2015 
-2022 GDENT
+2022 
-2027 LVVTGLPNRAKFA
+2027 
-2040 SDETPNYILSGGR
+2040 
-2053 MALNRS
+2053 
-2059 SANNNTSEKIKGAVE
+2059 
-2074 SEIYSMVGLR
+2074 
-2084 KDGYFYRIIKSE
+2084 
-2096 KEIDYIKGG
+2096 
-2105 KIRRSVNHATGEK
+2105 
-2118 EDGYSVWEY
+2118 
-2127 PKYPGDLVEV
+2127 
-2137 TGEAISIGSDG
+2137 
-2148 EPVLDVHTVKFVRV
+2148 
-2162 IEDWMEQYHK
+2162 
-2172 GKELFKEKY
+2172 
-2181 GWSDA
+2181 
-2186 QLEQALRGGYQL
+2186 
-2198 NRDLPQAASS
+2198 
-2208 TPQKFSLTP
+2208 
-2217 TEKAQRAQERAETAI
+2217 
-2232 VKAEEAKQAAK
+2232 VKAEEAKQAAQ
-2243 ESYKRELTGGLKKL
+2243 ESYKRELTGGLRKL

-2290 DDLFEALMNLGTA
+2290 DDLFEALMNIGTA

-2335 DWEDFR
+2335 DWGDFR

-2415 KREEQLEYQ
+2415 KREKQLEYQ

-2443 REAQA
+2443 REAQE

-2492 FLNGKQVYPL
+2492 FLNGRQVYPL

-2552 EPKYQPSVQETAALL
+2552 EPKHQPSVQETAALL

-2634 GMQKA
+2634 GVQKA
-2639 YLESFGTSEP
+2639 YLESYGTSEP
-2649 DFPYGKGKPMY
+2649 NFPYGKGKPMY

-2735 APKESFKGSPALE
+2735 TPKESFKGSPALE

-2787 WDATKQELREAKKI
+2787 WDATKRELREAKKI

-2880 RTALRSM
+2880 RTALRNM
-2887 VNIFGEE
+2887 LNIFGEE
-2894 RGMEIYNYL
+2894 RGQEIYDYL
-2903 FAPVVRNTAESYR
+2903 FAPVIRNTAENYR
-2916 WMNGQ
+2916 WKNGQ
-2921 FDDVRKFTD
+2921 LDDVRKFTD
-2930 SKGEKSELNQTES
+2930 SKGKKSKLNQTERT
-2943 AYVHMMLD
+2943 YVHMMLD

-3016 KCENAMKEYRG
+3016 KCENAMKEYRE

-3033 EAINDFLVAHG
+3033 ELSNDLLVAHG

-3056 HIPIAERFN
+3056 HIPIAEKFN
-3065 SVQKALDDLWKA
+3065 SLQKALDDLWKA

-3105 NPFFLERKGDKTAY
+3105 NPFFLKREGDKTAY

-3322 MGIDYLVQSGTDKFV
+3322 KGIDYLVQSGTDKFI

-3396 FHSKG
+3396 FHAKNPFL
-3401 MWKRMA
+3401 RMA
-3407 NLFQIE
+3407 NIFQIE

-3541 SGLFGVGDRTMPMPD
+3541 SGLVGVGDRTMPMPD

-3561 KNIADAIKTDG
+3561 KNIVDAIKTDG

-3610 KTKGYGEKKRLQYPL
+3610 KTKGYGEKQRLQYPL

-3723 ELAAQENLTDGQ
+3723 ELAAQEDLTDGQ

-3743 VESGKNDEIDKLMD
+3743 VESGKNDAIDKLMD

-3782 EWAADFANWLDGKK
+3782 EWAADFASWLDGKK
-3796 YSGKQREAIDEKLV
+3796 YSGKQREAIDEELV
-3810 PKSAKFYNEMTAAGV
+3810 PRSAKFYGEMTAAGV
-3825 SAGNALKIEKKARD
+3825 SAGSALKIEKKARD

-3940 MGQEYENVRWWQMPW
+3940 MGQEYENVKWWQMPW